1 VAWETAVNARDAIL
15 AAVKAGRRAEP
26 AAAGYALPAWTT
38 DAVGQFVA
46 RARSTAA
53 DVHEIAHVDDAPEA
67 IWSILVK
74 KNAARSV
81 HIPEVSEASALPWQR
96 APGLSVMRERPSGSD
111 SAVSFANYG
120 IAETGTLVFCSG
132 ERSASAWHYLPGLEF
147 VVMRRALIL
156 PRLETVIDALAQGGA
171 IPATVNLVTGPSR
184 TADIE
189 QTIERGAHGPREL
202 CILIAG

>member
-1 VAWETAVNARDAIL
+1 VNARDAIL

-26 AAAGYALPAWTT
+26 APKRYALPAWST
-38 DAVGQFVA
+38 DAVGQFAA
-46 RARSTAA
+46 RARVTAA

-67 IWSILVK
+67 IWSILIK

-81 HIPEVSEASALPWQR
+81 HIPEVSEANALPWQR

-132 ERSASAWHYLPGLEF
+132 ERCPSSWHYLPGMEF
-147 VVMRRALIL
+147 VVLRRTLIV
-156 PRLETVIDALAQGGA
+156 PRLENVIETLAQGGVM
-171 IPATVNLVTGPSR
+171 PATVNLVTGPSR

-202 CILIAG
+202 CILVAG

>member
-1 VAWETAVNARDAIL
+1 MNARDAIL
-15 AAVKAGRRAEP
+15 AAVKTGRRAEP
-26 AAAGYALPAWTT
+26 APQRYALPAWTT
-38 DAVGQFVA
+38 DAVGQFTA
-46 RARSTAA
+46 RARATAA
-53 DVHEIAHVDDAPEA
+53 DVHEIARVDDAPEA
-67 IWSILVK
+67 IWSILTK

-96 APGLSVMRERPSGSD
+96 ASGLSVVRERPSGSD

-120 IAETGTLVFCSG
+120 IAETGTLVFCSSD
-132 ERSASAWHYLPGLEF
+132 RSPSSWHYLPGLEF

-156 PRLETVIDALAQGGA
+156 PRLEDVIDTLAQAGA